1 VLLVNDHHH
10 RSVLSI
16 DKLPSALTNMHGAKP
31 CESAESLVR
40 VCKCK
45 LLLQVWEMY
54 RFRNGQDRAL
64 NIDFAY
70 GGRLLSKYLL

>member
-1 VLLVNDHHH
+1 MCLNYWF
-10 RSVLSI
+10 
-16 DKLPSALTNMHGAKP
+16 
-31 CESAESLVR
+31 R
-40 VCKCK
+40 VYKCK
-45 LLLQVWEMY
+45 LHLQVWEMY